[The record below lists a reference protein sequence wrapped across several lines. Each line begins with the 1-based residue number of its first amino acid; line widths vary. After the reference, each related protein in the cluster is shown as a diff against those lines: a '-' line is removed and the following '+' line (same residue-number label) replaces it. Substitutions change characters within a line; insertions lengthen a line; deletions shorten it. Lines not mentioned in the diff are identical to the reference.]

1 MCEMYQRSII
11 FRLYLHFGSKRQQ
24 QKFFFDN
31 KWDIFHNLDNC
42 VTCTKVITQWSKL
55 GTCINCSSIRG
66 VHLTHLKYPLQ
77 ETADHSFLFLLLC
90 TQPYI
95 CLLSC
100 FRWLS
105 SVIYMTNK
113 QLWLTYHENW
123 LLFTSTLYSA
133 LCSRKNDNLVTHVVP
148 VCSEMGDSRKYPYHT
163 KDGF

>member
-1 MCEMYQRSII
+1 MGATLIVAGGNPQPPALNDSPV
-11 FRLYLHFGSKRQQ
+11 
-24 QKFFFDN
+24 
-31 KWDIFHNLDNC
+31 FHNLDNC
-42 VTCTKVITQWSKL
+42 VTCTRVITQWSKL

-77 ETADHSFLFLLLC
+77 ETADHSSLFLLLC

-95 CLLSC
+95 CLSSC
-100 FRWLS
+100 FQWLS

-133 LCSRKNDNLVTHVVP
+133 LCLRDRRGGGVGRAAALPLFCAPAPTFCAKKKNN
-148 VCSEMGDSRKYPYHT
+148 
-163 KDGF
+163 